1 MNQTTESMMTTIEE
15 NTGHPLEHWIEIIRK
30 SGKPDCQAFTSFL
43 IEEHQL
49 NPVLAEL
56 IAQRAKGSH

>member
-1 MNQTTESMMTTIEE
+1 MNQTTETMMTAIEE
-15 NTGHPLEHWIEIIRK
+15 NTGHPLEYWVEIIRK
-30 SGKPDCQAFTSFL
+30 SGKPDCQAITNFL

-56 IAQRAKGSH
+56 IATKAKGSH